1 MRIMFDDDHGC
12 RVAMECS
19 SVCAMPDPEEDGWIV
34 VASGD
39 RDVIVRTGL
48 TEEEAKT
55 AVRRLFDVGSWTSW
69 THLGQ

>member
-12 RVAMECS
+12 RIVMECT
-19 SVCAMPDPEEDGWIV
+19 SVCAMEDPEDPGWIV

-48 TEEEAKT
+48 EEKAAKSI
-55 AVRRLFDVGSWTSW
+55 VRKLFEIGSYV
-69 THLGQ
+69 QCP